1 MADSTLKLYVD
12 LATLALLLFT
22 LFAALW
28 QAKLIRRTL
37 EAATFVDIQAR
48 AEQIKLSE
56 VVDLINSW
64 AFSNYGAY
72 RNRIPAAQQIQVRVL
87 VDFLNDL
94 SHLARDSYVNDYYPI
109 RLYSP
114 ALLTCRK
121 KLLPWWVE
129 GLRTERSN
137 PYLYNNFVFLCD
149 YAQYWEDKQYKKI
162 GYRKYLKERG
172 VVEL

>member
-1 MADSTLKLYVD
+1 MSDSALKAVLD
-12 LATLALLLFT
+12 FGTLAVLLLT

-37 EAATFVDIQAR
+37 EADTFVGIQER
-48 AEQIKLSE
+48 AEKIKLSE

-64 AFSNYGAY
+64 SFTNYLTY
-72 RNRIPAAQQIQVRVL
+72 QTTIPAALQSQVRNL

-94 SHLARDSYVNDYYPI
+94 SHLARDRYIDDYYPI

-114 ALLTCRK
+114 ALLTCRE

-129 GLRTERSN
+129 GLRATRSN
-137 PYLYNNFVFLCD
+137 KYLYNNFVFLCN
-149 YAQYWEDKQYKKI
+149 YAQYWKDKKYRKV
-162 GYRKYLKERG
+162 GYRTYLRREG
-172 VVEL
+172 VSEL